1 MIIFSTDKY
10 ADMSKSIAK
19 GIKGSKLGDLE
30 RKTFPDGE
38 RYLRI
43 KSTVKN
49 KDVVIV
55 GGTYSD
61 AATMEIY
68 DLSCALVKYGAK
80 KLTLIIPYFGY
91 STMERAI
98 KTGEVVGA
106 KTRARLLSAIPQ
118 ASEGNEIYLMDLHS
132 EGIPY
137 YFEGSTKVF
146 HLYAKE
152 AVFSLIKKMVKGNNF
167 VLASTDAGRAKW
179 VQSLA
184 NELKVVPAFVYKK
197 RISGDTTEVVGVNAD
212 VKGKDVIIYDDM
224 IRTGGSLIN
233 AAKAYKAAGA
243 KNIYAIATHGILPGE
258 SLKKLTDSGLFS
270 KIGITDSYP
279 HGQQKSS
286 SLFIESVVKTLI
298 QGLRS

>member
-1 MIIFSTDKY
+1 MIIFATEKYTDMAKT
-10 ADMSKSIAK
+10 IAK
-19 GIKGSKLGDLE
+19 GLKGSKLGDLE

-49 KDVVIV
+49 KEVVIV

-80 KLTLIIPYFGY
+80 KLTLVIPYFGY

-184 NELKVVPAFVYKK
+184 NELEVVPAFVYKK

-212 VKGKDVIIYDDM
+212 VMGKDVIIYDDM

-243 KNIYAIATHGILPGE
+243 KKIYAIATHGILPGD
-258 SLKKLTDSGLFS
+258 SLNKLTDSGLFS

-279 HGQQKSS
+279 HGQEKSS
-286 SLFIESVVKTLI
+286 SLLIESVVKTLI